1 MLIAKPIP
9 PGCTVIARP
18 MMGTNPFTMSQEQMR
33 PLSPSM
39 IKTGSTPTP
48 ILPDPNSIKIPMVM
62 MWTNECPEGKY
73 VPLRQ
78 PAPPVYF
85 QNKIIPE

>member
-1 MLIAKPIP
+1 MLIAKQIP

-39 IKTGSTPTP
+39 IKTGKNLFYHTDSMS
-48 ILPDPNSIKIPMVM
+48 NEMV
-62 MWTNECPEGKY
+62 CLLK
-73 VPLRQ
+73 
-78 PAPPVYF
+78 
-85 QNKIIPE
+85 

>member
-39 IKTGSTPTP
+39 IKTGKNLFYHT
-48 ILPDPNSIKIPMVM
+48 DRCFK
-62 MWTNECPEGKY
+62 K
-73 VPLRQ
+73 Q
-78 PAPPVYF
+78 
-85 QNKIIPE
+85 

>member
-39 IKTGSTPTP
+39 IKTGKNLFYHTDDVVVKKNA
-48 ILPDPNSIKIPMVM
+48 ILKGQQFHI
-62 MWTNECPEGKY
+62 
-73 VPLRQ
+73 
-78 PAPPVYF
+78 
-85 QNKIIPE
+85 

>member
-39 IKTGSTPTP
+39 IKTGKICFT
-48 ILPDPNSIKIPMVM
+48 ILTDVLKNNNCCEKNAILKGQQFHI
-62 MWTNECPEGKY
+62 
-73 VPLRQ
+73 
-78 PAPPVYF
+78 
-85 QNKIIPE
+85 